1 MQSQK
6 TLLIFFSRAG
16 YNYGIKEKQEI
27 GNTKIVAKIIKELI
41 NCDEYELIPKKEYPI
56 ESIVMFYDELGVEEL
71 PDFVKRDEEY
81 VIEYVV
87 QDITFKNQKE
97 LEMIVANFLDIESR
111 VALGMALIKDNQLI
125 ATRKEG
131 VKEWIF

>member
-1 MQSQK
+1 MFKGQ
-6 TLLIFFSRAG
+6 
-16 YNYGIKEKQEI
+16 GII
-27 GNTKIVAKIIKELI
+27 S
-41 NCDEYELIPKKEYPI
+41 KKEYPI

-71 PDFVKRDEEY
+71 PDFVKRDGEY

-111 VALGMALIKDNQLI
+111 VALGLALIKDNQLI